1 MAPKRQRAPTSP
13 IERAN
18 RKTDE
23 DFISDHL
30 QPSVS
35 STLHKSPAAAQ
46 PPPKPWTT
54 EWTHPKTGTAYTISL
69 VQSSKLSKEELQ
81 ACFDLIKET
90 SYDDYQNSKDKWQ
103 PRKKM
108 EEMKSPGLRYVLVK
122 EKDESNDGS
131 IRAFTSLMPTY
142 EEGQPVVYCYEIHLK
157 PELQGSGLGSLL
169 MGFHVIVASNLRP
182 ITKVMLTCFL
192 SNERALGFYKRHG
205 FETDDISPGP
215 RKFRSGKVVMPD
227 YVIMSKPVV
236 RSALVS
242 EDKPLESKPCE
253 DKSSENKPSE
263 NKPSEV
269 EPSED
274 NPSEDKSLKTDT
286 SGDHSL
292 EDKAS

>member
-1 MAPKRQRAPTSP
+1 MAVSLKLGAGHPSCLGTGGRVWDPACCPDDVAVQGQDSGSLEKLSRGRLAYPRTQSRSAGKHRRSGAGHP

-18 RKTDE
+18 RKTDK
-23 DFISDHL
+23 DFISDYL

-54 EWTHPKTGTAYTISL
+54 KWTHPKTGTAYTISL
-69 VQSSKLSKEELQ
+69 VQSSKLTKEELQ

-157 PELQGSGLGSLL
+157 PELQG
-169 MGFHVIVASNLRP
+169 
-182 ITKVMLTCFL
+182 
-192 SNERALGFYKRHG
+192 
-205 FETDDISPGP
+205 
-215 RKFRSGKVVMPD
+215 
-227 YVIMSKPVV
+227 
-236 RSALVS
+236 
-242 EDKPLESKPCE
+242 
-253 DKSSENKPSE
+253 
-263 NKPSEV
+263 
-269 EPSED
+269 
-274 NPSEDKSLKTDT
+274 
-286 SGDHSL
+286 
-292 EDKAS
+292 